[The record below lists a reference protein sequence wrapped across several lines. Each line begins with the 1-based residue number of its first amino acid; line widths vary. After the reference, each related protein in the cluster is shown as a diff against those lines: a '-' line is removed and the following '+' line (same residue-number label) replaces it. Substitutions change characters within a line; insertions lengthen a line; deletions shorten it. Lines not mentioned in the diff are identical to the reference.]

1 MASRTPERSVDLFAI
16 SPGRG
21 DRDELERKLP
31 LLAEGGLKRF
41 LLREKEL
48 STQRRGD
55 LARDIAQLC
64 GSLGL
69 ELWISEEAELA
80 AGIGAAGVHLSE
92 RSPPPSAIVAKFGA
106 RLRVGLSIHAD
117 LARPRE
123 ELASCDHLFLAPVF
137 ATPAKPRSRPLGG
150 DGFACLAAGLPR
162 PAFALG
168 GIGLDHLPLL
178 AARGVTRVAAIRL
191 FFDAGD
197 PRRAVEEARTLLRPA
212 ADGAPPANGDR

>member
-1 MASRTPERSVDLFAI
+1 MASRAPERSADLFAI

-31 LLAEGGLKRF
+31 RLAEGGLRRF

-48 STQRRGD
+48 PAARRGEFARR
-55 LARDIAQLC
+55 LAPLC

-69 ELWISEEAELA
+69 ELWIAEEAELA
-80 AGIGAAGVHLSE
+80 AEVGASGVQLSE
-92 RSPPPSAIVAKFGA
+92 RSPPPSEVVARFGPK
-106 RLRVGLSIHAD
+106 LRVGLSIHGD
-117 LARPRE
+117 LARPPG
-123 ELASCDHLFLAPVF
+123 ELARCGHLFLAPVF
-137 ATPAKPRSRPLGG
+137 PTPSKPGAKPLGA
-150 DGFACLAAGLPR
+150 DGFACLAAGLPA

-191 FFDAGD
+191 FFDADD
-197 PRRAVEEARTLLRPA
+197 PRRAVEEARALLRPA
-212 ADGAPPANGDR
+212 PDGAGLANGTK